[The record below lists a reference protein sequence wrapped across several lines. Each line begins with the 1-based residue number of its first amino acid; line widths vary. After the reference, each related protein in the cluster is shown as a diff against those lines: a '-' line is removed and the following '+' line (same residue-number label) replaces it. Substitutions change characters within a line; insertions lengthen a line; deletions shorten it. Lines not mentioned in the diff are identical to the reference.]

1 VILEE
6 GTLICINRL
15 VRWHRER
22 VPHYWLFGSFFLQ
35 VQLKIEIQQNIR
47 KAVGHNFGVP
57 EKLARKPRNYFKF
70 SSGTSWKG
78 SGKKRHNAYRFSKTT
93 TLNMFQSITRKP
105 REPGQQK
112 TNDSWCR
119 PAEVVKICV
128 RRHVNSGKRMVSDT
142 PPILLLGRR
151 SCNRY
156 RTTPSMGQNQ
166 INMNKVTGKHRIS
179 VNGSIGI
186 VLESRIGTELK
197 EKLSLIHIHS
207 ESLPKQFVKVRPITL
222 FNWNPDNSQNVNRC
236 RNGEELAITR
246 VSREDKEE

>member
-1 VILEE
+1 MRSQPNAFNSSPNLEKIGQILQ
-6 GTLICINRL
+6 TCCN
-15 VRWHRER
+15 
-22 VPHYWLFGSFFLQ
+22 PT
-35 VQLKIEIQQNIR
+35 
-47 KAVGHNFGVP
+47 
-57 EKLARKPRNYFKF
+57 EKLFLSWFDSCCAIEEVNRFLKPQARTVFETRSSPGFLWPLHISLSGITLSKMPIVISGSSEILNLNLVQPRA
-70 SSGTSWKG
+70 S
-78 SGKKRHNAYRFSKTT
+78 R
-93 TLNMFQSITRKP
+93 MFRPLMPFCSLSI
-105 REPGQQK
+105 
-112 TNDSWCR
+112 CR
-119 PAEVVKICV
+119 
-128 RRHVNSGKRMVSDT
+128 KRMVSDT

-151 SCNRY
+151 SCNGY